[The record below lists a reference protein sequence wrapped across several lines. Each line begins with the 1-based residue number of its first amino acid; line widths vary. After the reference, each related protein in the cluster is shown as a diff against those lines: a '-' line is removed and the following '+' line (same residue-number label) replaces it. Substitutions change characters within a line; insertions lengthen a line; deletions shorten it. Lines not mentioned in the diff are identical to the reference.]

1 MLKIAELRF
10 NSRGVYVEGIIT
22 EMGKSREVNLRA
34 GGKARVA
41 EAILTD
47 ETGSIKLNL
56 WNEDIRRVKKGDR
69 VRIEN
74 GYVTVF
80 KGEKRL
86 NVGRYGKLS
95 VNE

>member
-1 MLKIAELRF
+1 VLKIAELKF

-22 EMGKSREVNLRA
+22 EMGEPREVNLRA

-56 WNEDIRRVKKGDR
+56 WNEDIGRVKKGDR

>member
-56 WNEDIRRVKKGDR
+56 WNEDIGRVKKGDR

>member
-1 MLKIAELRF
+1 MKIAELRF

-22 EMGKSREVNLRA
+22 EVKKPREVNLRA